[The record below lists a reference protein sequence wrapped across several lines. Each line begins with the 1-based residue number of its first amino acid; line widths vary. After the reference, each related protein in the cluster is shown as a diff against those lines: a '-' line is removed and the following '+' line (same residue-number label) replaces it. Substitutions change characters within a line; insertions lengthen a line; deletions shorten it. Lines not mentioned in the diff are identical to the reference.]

1 MLADRL
7 RAHGHTIREVPWEE
21 WVDGIV
27 RMAVE
32 RPDHPMTPFAP
43 LFIDRCSTGEMSV
56 AEMYLETTFPVFTR
70 DNVDDA
76 LRGSGIAIPPVD
88 AELLDRYIRYLT
100 SIDFL

>member
-1 MLADRL
+1 
-7 RAHGHTIREVPWEE
+7 
-21 WVDGIV
+21 
-27 RMAVE
+27 
-32 RPDHPMTPFAP
+32 MTPFAP

-70 DNVDDA
+70 DNVDAA
-76 LRGSGIAIPPVD
+76 LRGSGIEIPPVD